1 MRICYELYSDERYH
15 PPGNHYLMLGGVI
28 CTMHRGEQLV
38 QKLAQVRSAFNL
50 NREMHWGKVSKEY
63 LDAYKAW
70 ADVFLQ
76 DDLAR
81 FSLFVID
88 TSDSTWKSFSPRAN
102 KTSNQDERL
111 ASAFYQFLLVSFG
124 GIFDTISWGVYP
136 DKGFFSKDT
145 VVDRV
150 GFLLNRVYKRA
161 YGPKR
166 PRVIHSISAQDSK
179 KIELIQLA
187 DVLLGAFS
195 YSMAPS
201 GDPNY
206 GLKSEARLDLVEY
219 CKEAIGR
226 RPMDKYHRAKIVVRQ
241 WVPPEQFNYR

>member
-50 NREMHWGKVSKEY
+50 TREMHWGKVSKEY
-63 LDAYKAW
+63 LDAYK
-70 ADVFLQ
+70 
-76 DDLAR
+76 
-81 FSLFVID
+81 
-88 TSDSTWKSFSPRAN
+88 DSTWKSFSPRAN

>member
-50 NREMHWGKVSKEY
+50 TREMHWGKVSKEY

-124 GIFDTISWGVYP
+124 GIFDTIS
-136 DKGFFSKDT
+136 
-145 VVDRV
+145 
-150 GFLLNRVYKRA
+150 
-161 YGPKR
+161 
-166 PRVIHSISAQDSK
+166 
-179 KIELIQLA
+179 LA

>member
-1 MRICYELYSDERYH
+1 MRTCYELYSDERYH
-15 PPGNHYLMLGGVI
+15 PGNRYLILGGVI
-28 CTMHRGEQLV
+28 CTMYRREQLV
-38 QKLAQVRSAFNL
+38 QRLTQVRATFNL
-50 NREMHWGKVSKEY
+50 TREMHWEKVSKAY
-63 LDAYKAW
+63 LGAYKAW
-70 ADVFLQ
+70 ADAFLQ

-88 TSDSTWKSFSPRAN
+88 TSDPTWKNFNPRAN
-102 KTSNQDERL
+102 RTSNRDEKL

-124 GIFDTISWGVYP
+124 GIYDTMSWGVYS

-150 GFLLNRVYKRA
+150 SFLLNRVYKRA

-179 KIELIQLA
+179 KAELIQLT
-187 DVLLGAFS
+187 DVLLGSLS
-195 YSMAPS
+195 YSIVPIR
-201 GDPNY
+201 DVNHE
-206 GLKSEARLDLVEY
+206 LKSAAKLDLVEY

-226 RPMDKYHRAKIVVRQ
+226 RPKDKYNRDKIAVRQ
-241 WVPPEQFNYR
+241 WVPPEQFSYR